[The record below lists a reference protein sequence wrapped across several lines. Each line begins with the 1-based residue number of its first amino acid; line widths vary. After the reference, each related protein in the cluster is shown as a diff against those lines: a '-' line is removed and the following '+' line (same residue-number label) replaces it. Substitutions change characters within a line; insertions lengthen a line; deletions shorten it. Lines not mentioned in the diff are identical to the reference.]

1 MGFAYLNN
9 LGSPGPHETNK
20 EIKSHDFFYVCTSRK
35 NQKKYN
41 RLGDLGGYKKKKNE
55 NSKLWQA
62 TEPIDNHGGNMYALA
77 SCNGV

>member
-20 EIKSHDFFYVCTSRK
+20 EIKSHDFFMSAHQEKIKRNTIVLGTWADI
-35 NQKKYN
+35 KKQ
-41 RLGDLGGYKKKKNE
+41 KNE
-55 NSKLWQA
+55 NSKLRQA

-77 SCNGV
+77 